1 MQGEEQFGPTSRS
14 PGDRPRAR
22 TRRIRERLVVVIPA
36 LDEEV
41 GIARTIYD
49 IKRSFAGTNFKILVV
64 DGGSTDQ
71 TVSVASKAGATVI
84 PQRQSGYGDALST
97 GFHYGYHYLR
107 ADILLTLDADG
118 TYDAHD
124 ARTIV
129 DRIEAGEVDYAIGRR
144 RANQESMTLFRKYGN
159 ILISWATCRLLRLKG
174 IKDTQSG
181 LMAFR
186 SYLIRQED
194 LLTTG
199 WGINTEMLKLAKE
212 LGLRIG
218 EYDTKYYARLGK
230 SKLNPV
236 LSGAVDIAIAL
247 RLMRDTE
254 PLLMF
259 GFGGGMMMA
268 IGVGFGIVDLF
279 IWSQTHLV
287 SVAYTVLSA
296 LALMVGLQLV
306 SLGLVA
312 EMLKTRL
319 RKRRYVSPKLFERH
333 ARIPR
338 HLKS

>member
-1 MQGEEQFGPTSRS
+1 M
-14 PGDRPRAR
+14 
-22 TRRIRERLVVVIPA
+22 
-36 LDEEV
+36 
-41 GIARTIYD
+41 
-49 IKRSFAGTNFKILVV
+49 
-64 DGGSTDQ
+64 
-71 TVSVASKAGATVI
+71 
-84 PQRQSGYGDALST
+84 
-97 GFHYGYHYLR
+97 
-107 ADILLTLDADG
+107 TLDADAS
-118 TYDAHD
+118 YDTQD

-129 DRIEAGEVDYAIGRR
+129 DRIEAGEADYAIGRR
-144 RANQESMTLFRKYGN
+144 RANQQSMTLFRKYGN
-159 ILISWATCRLLRLKG
+159 ILISWATCKLLRLKG

-186 SYLIRQED
+186 SYLVRQED

-212 LGLRIG
+212 LGLRIR
-218 EYDTKYYARLGK
+218 EYDTKYYSRLGK

-236 LSGAVDIAIAL
+236 LSGAVDVAIAL

-259 GFGGGMMMA
+259 GLGGGIVMA
-268 IGVGFGIVDLF
+268 VGVGIGIVDLF
-279 IWSQTHLV
+279 IWVQTHLV

-296 LALMVGLQLV
+296 LALMVGIQLV

-319 RKRRYVSPKLFERH
+319 RKQRYVSPKLFERH

-338 HLKS
+338 HSKS